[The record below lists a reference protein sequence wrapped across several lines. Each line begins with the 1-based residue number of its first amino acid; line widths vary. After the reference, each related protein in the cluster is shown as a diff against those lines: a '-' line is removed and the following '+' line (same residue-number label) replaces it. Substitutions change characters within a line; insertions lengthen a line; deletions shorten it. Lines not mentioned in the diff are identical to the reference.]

1 MFGISYVTF
10 VFCIMYY
17 APNRLLPGCACY
29 WFTPIRYY
37 QLISCINWPL
47 IPAQNRGSPIPAA
60 SSENVQKTATRDR
73 QKLPAQWV
81 WKTAQLGGKTAELA
95 TLLMM
100 TKLCWTFM
108 ITWWIANRF
117 EKPSV
122 NLEHCFTA
130 STTAHSISCACW
142 FTSCF
147 WDTRRNISQTFWH
160 RLPIFQVDLHCVLY
174 RVATWSWRGH
184 VDELTEVSV

>member
-29 WFTPIRYY
+29 WFTPTRYY

-47 IPAQNRGSPIPAA
+47 VPAQNRGSPKPAA
-60 SSENVQKTATRDR
+60 SSETAQKTETPDS

-95 TLLMM
+95 TLV
-100 TKLCWTFM
+100 FM
-108 ITWWIANRF
+108 ILSDVALVEICWINFYHYHYHFYHWYSEICCRAEWAENWVERWAGR
-117 EKPSV
+117 ERSG
-122 NLEHCFTA
+122 E
-130 STTAHSISCACW
+130 
-142 FTSCF
+142 
-147 WDTRRNISQTFWH
+147 
-160 RLPIFQVDLHCVLY
+160 
-174 RVATWSWRGH
+174 RG
-184 VDELTEVSV
+184 LQK

>member
-47 IPAQNRGSPIPAA
+47 VPAQNRGSPIPAA
-60 SSENVQKTATRDR
+60 SSETAKKTATRDR
-73 QKLPAQWV
+73 QNLTAQWV

-95 TLLMM
+95 TLITDDQLITSHGEGGSRPQGPLSPRNN
-100 TKLCWTFM
+100 TKIVDYTTLR
-108 ITWWIANRF
+108 IATLQLRF
-117 EKPSV
+117 PM
-122 NLEHCFTA
+122 
-130 STTAHSISCACW
+130 
-142 FTSCF
+142 
-147 WDTRRNISQTFWH
+147 
-160 RLPIFQVDLHCVLY
+160 P
-174 RVATWSWRGH
+174 WRSA
-184 VDELTEVSV
+184 L